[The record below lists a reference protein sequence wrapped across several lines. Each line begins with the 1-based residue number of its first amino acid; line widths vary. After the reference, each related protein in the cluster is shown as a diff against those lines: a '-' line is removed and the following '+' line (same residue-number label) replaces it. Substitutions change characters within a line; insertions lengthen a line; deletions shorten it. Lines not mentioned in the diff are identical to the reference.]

1 MKLKKTEVWAIYSIN
16 VIPVKLPMAIFTE
29 LEQTILKFVWKHKK
43 PWIAKAVLRKKT
55 ELEESTFLTSD
66 YTAKL
71 QSSRQYGTGTKAEI
85 YTNGTR

>member
-43 PWIAKAVLRKKT
+43 PWIAKAVLRQKNRAGRIN
-55 ELEESTFLTSD
+55 LSD
-66 YTAKL
+66 FRLYH
-71 QSSRQYGTGTKAEI
+71 KAI
-85 YTNGTR
+85 VINTV